1 MIGSATASPAL
12 GPARAPDGLHR
23 AAPIRVQ
30 LTKGQLAVT
39 NERTIVEISGSAAIV
54 TGGASGLGAAT
65 AKRFAELGATVFG
78 FDVPQSIERA
88 GDNVPE
94 GVTLIPADVTSNDEV
109 SAAVAKVVESGVPLR
124 IAVNCAGVGWAGR
137 ILSKNG
143 PHDLELFRT
152 VITVNLLGT
161 FNVMRLAADAIAK
174 TDAVDEY
181 GQRGV
186 IINTASVAAFEGQ
199 IGQIA
204 YSASKGGVHGMTV
217 PAARDLAQFGIRVNT
232 IAPGIID
239 TPMLAGV
246 TEEYRKG
253 LEAGVPFPSRLG
265 RPDEYAQLSQY
276 IVEHDYLNGETI
288 RMDGALRMA
297 PR

>member
-1 MIGSATASPAL
+1 M
-12 GPARAPDGLHR
+12 
-23 AAPIRVQ
+23 
-30 LTKGQLAVT
+30 
-39 NERTIVEISGSAAIV
+39 EISGSAAIV

-78 FDVPQSIERA
+78 LDVPQSIERA
-88 GDNVPE
+88 GDNVPD
-94 GVTLIPADVTSNDEV
+94 GVTLIAADVTSNDEV
-109 SAAVAKVVESGVPLR
+109 SAAVEQVVESGTPLR
-124 IAVNCAGVGWAGR
+124 IVVNCAGVGWAGR

-174 TDAVDEY
+174 TDTVDEY

>member
-1 MIGSATASPAL
+1 M
-12 GPARAPDGLHR
+12 
-23 AAPIRVQ
+23 
-30 LTKGQLAVT
+30 
-39 NERTIVEISGSAAIV
+39 EIKGSAAII
-54 TGGASGLGAAT
+54 TGAASGLGAAT
-65 AKRFAELGATVFG
+65 AKRLADAGATVFG
-78 FDVPQSIERA
+78 LDLLQSIEKA

-94 GVTLIPADVTSNDEV
+94 GVTLLPTDVTSDSDV
-109 SAAVAKVVESGVPLR
+109 TAAVNAVVESGVPPR
-124 IAVNCAGVGWAGR
+124 IVVNCAGVGWAGR

-161 FNVMRLAADAIAK
+161 FNVMRLAADAIQK
-174 TDAVDEY
+174 TTPVDEA

-199 IGQIA
+199 VGQIA
-204 YSASKGGVHGMTV
+204 YTASKAGVHGMTIC
-217 PAARDLAQFGIRVNT
+217 AARDLAQFGIRVNT
-232 IAPGIID
+232 IAPGTID

-246 TEEYRKG
+246 TPEFRQT
-253 LEAGVPFPSRLG
+253 LEAGIPFPSRLG
-265 RPDEYAQLSQY
+265 RPDEYAQLAQM

>member
-1 MIGSATASPAL
+1 MEIQGTAAL
-12 GPARAPDGLHR
+12 
-23 AAPIRVQ
+23 
-30 LTKGQLAVT
+30 
-39 NERTIVEISGSAAIV
+39 V

-65 AKRFAELGATVFG
+65 AKRLADAGATVFG
-78 FDVPQSIERA
+78 LDLAQSIERA
-88 GDNVPE
+88 GDNVPA
-94 GVTLIPADVTSNDEV
+94 GVTLIPADVTSEDDV
-109 SAAVAKVVESGVPLR
+109 KAALEKIGEAGVPLR
-124 IAVNCAGVGWAGR
+124 IVVNCAGVGWAGR
-137 ILSKNG
+137 ILSKKG

-152 VITVNLLGT
+152 VLTVNLLGT
-161 FNVMRLAADAIAK
+161 FNVMRLAADVISK
-174 TDAVDEY
+174 TETVDDA

-186 IINTASVAAFEGQ
+186 VVNTASVAAFEGQ

-246 TEEYRKG
+246 TDEYRAG

-265 RPDEYAQLSQY
+265 QPSEYAQLVQM
-276 IVEHDYLNGETI
+276 ITEHDYLNGETI